1 MVREIVGQGCMG
13 LVWSGHGKVLIPAL
27 FFFLRNYLFC
37 GGRFLFVLFSCI
49 ARHERSQF
57 PDQGLKPCPLQWK
70 HSVLT
75 TGSPGKSQL
84 GGASGKEPACQCHRH
99 KRCEFDPWVRKIP
112 WTRAWQP
119 TTAFLPE
126 QSYGQRSLV
135 PTIHEVTNDPYGP
148 QSRT

>member
-13 LVWSGHGKVLIPAL
+13 LARSWQSFNSGIIF

-37 GGRFLFVLFSCI
+37 GGCFLYVLFSCI
-49 ARHERSQF
+49 ARYERSQF
-57 PDQGLKPCPLQWK
+57 PEQGLKPCPLQWK

-84 GGASGKEPACQCHRH
+84 GGASGKEPACQCQRH

-112 WTRAWQP
+112 WRRAWQP

-126 QSYGQRSLV
+126 KSYGQRSLV
-135 PTIHEVTNDPYGP
+135 PTIHGVTNDPYSP
-148 QSRT
+148 QSRM